1 MARLPAVRREQ
12 VEGANVE
19 PRSGT
24 GGVVALLLFVVAVA
38 ALGEVVAGRAAAS
51 RDAPPPSSWQAV
63 VRIGDDARARGDAAA
78 ARRAYLTALF
88 RARGERSL
96 LGVLTAAEGFQALGD
111 REVVEHALGMAAAL
125 GPAADDVSGGRLQ
138 ALRDRLDATD
148 ALPMAVHLSR

>member
-1 MARLPAVRREQ
+1 MARLQAVRRER
-12 VEGANVE
+12 VEGADVE

-24 GGVVALLLFVVAVA
+24 GGVVAVLLFVVAVA
-38 ALGEVVAGRAAAS
+38 ALGEVVAGRAAATP
-51 RDAPPPSSWQAV
+51 DAPRGSSWQPV
-63 VRIGDDARARGDAAA
+63 LRIGDDARARGDAGA

-96 LGVLTAAEGFQALGD
+96 LGVLSVAEGFKALGD

-125 GPAADDVSGGRLQ
+125 GPDADDVAGRRLQ

-148 ALPMAVHLSR
+148 ALPMAVHLPR